1 MSPRSRRR
9 GSGGG
14 GRNRRKGGRG
24 QQRQVGAGF
33 WGDPAALPEP
43 RHDLRITDDAPA
55 VARSLGPPPL
65 VGHEIIAEA
74 YFAAV
79 YDRAVTLA
87 GAVATAG
94 GLLTPDELVD
104 ELED

>member
-9 GSGGG
+9 GSSNRGRQ
-14 GRNRRKGGRG
+14 RNRGN
-24 QQRQVGAGF
+24 QRQAGAGF
-33 WGDPAALPEP
+33 WGDPDKLPEV
-43 RHDLRITDDAPA
+43 RTDVRITDDPAA

-65 VGHEIIAEA
+65 TGHEVIAEA

-94 GLLTPDELVD
+94 GLISPDELAE
-104 ELED
+104 ELDD

>member
-9 GSGGG
+9 GGGN
-14 GRNRRKGGRG
+14 RNRQKDRRPD
-24 QQRQVGAGF
+24 QRQVGPGF
-33 WGDPAALPEP
+33 WGDVSALPAV
-43 RHDLRITDDAPA
+43 RRDVRITDDPPA

-65 VGHEIIAEA
+65 PGHELIAEA

-79 YDRAVTLA
+79 YDRAVTMA

-94 GLLTPDELVD
+94 GLISPEELSE
-104 ELED
+104 ELDD

>member
-14 GRNRRKGGRG
+14 RNRRKGNK
-24 QQRQVGAGF
+24 QQRQLGAGF

-43 RHDLRITDDAPA
+43 RVDLRITDDPAA
-55 VARSLGPPPL
+55 VARSLSQPPL
-65 VGHEIIAEA
+65 PGHEVIAEA

-79 YDRAVTLA
+79 YERAVTLA
-87 GAVATAG
+87 GALATAA
-94 GLLTPDELVD
+94 GLLTPDELAD